1 MGYQSLSSVTGHFCF
16 APTDKMIYACM
27 NFPGLFHGSQ
37 VCTGFGL
44 FWNIGRYK
52 ICVDEGFPRS
62 GDMIDK
68 FVGPMSQRTRDNF
81 APVMRRVILQ
91 RHNMYVSLRQ
101 SREWGM
107 RALQGFRD

>member
-1 MGYQSLSSVTGHFCF
+1 MYWIVLE
-16 APTDKMIYACM
+16 Y
-27 NFPGLFHGSQ
+27 
-37 VCTGFGL
+37 
-44 FWNIGRYK
+44 IGRYK
-52 ICVDEGFPRS
+52 ICVDESFPRS

-91 RHNMYVSLRQ
+91 RHNMYVSPRQ